1 MWKREG
7 KILNNILNLG
17 SMMINLDNVI
27 YIGKVVRGDETYFQI
42 TFVGGS
48 VQREFASSTTEGKA
62 LAYWWSAKVPPM
74 TDGTE
79 KATSSIGVF

>member
-27 YIGKVVRGDETYFQI
+27 YIGKVVR
-42 TFVGGS
+42 
-48 VQREFASSTTEGKA
+48 
-62 LAYWWSAKVPPM
+62 
-74 TDGTE
+74 
-79 KATSSIGVF
+79 